1 MKKFLAGFGGADN
14 SNLITLV
21 SGERHKKILTN
32 MDKPVSKDPHSK
44 GFALVVTLSL
54 MILLTI
60 IAVGLLSLSAV
71 TLRSSSQ
78 GVAQAEAQAK
88 LAWSEH
94 CADQRSRTL
103 ICVSPKPPSILLLSA
118 SNRKVSMG

>member
-1 MKKFLAGFGGADN
+1 MKKFLAGFGGPDN

-60 IAVGLLSLSAV
+60 AGGGVNVG
-71 TLRSSSQ
+71 
-78 GVAQAEAQAK
+78 
-88 LAWSEH
+88 
-94 CADQRSRTL
+94 
-103 ICVSPKPPSILLLSA
+103 
-118 SNRKVSMG
+118 